1 MIKYLKIFL
10 ISSYFWGAE
19 YNKTVKLFVPYSK

>member
-19 YNKTVKLFVPYSK
+19 YNITLKLFVAHSK